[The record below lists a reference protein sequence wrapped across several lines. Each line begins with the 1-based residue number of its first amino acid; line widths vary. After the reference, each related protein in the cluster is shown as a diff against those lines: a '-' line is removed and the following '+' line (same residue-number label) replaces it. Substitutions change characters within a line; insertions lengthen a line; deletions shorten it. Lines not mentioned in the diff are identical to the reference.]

1 MKFTENNRKKIL
13 VGCFAIIMFCGIT
26 QHNEAFG
33 QTPGGTEQQTA
44 LTESGDLTA
53 AEIKTS
59 YEGGVFGLERKSKGV
74 LKFDDAAEAVSF
86 NNKKS
91 TVALSL
97 DYSWI
102 RAATVTTRKN
112 TPVWVGAFGAAD
124 NYVPGAGLISG
135 KLIRGKD
142 HYLHILYQDTDTGMF
157 GVAVFKFSE
166 PKNAQEALNQVVAN
180 AALVP
185 RDSIFVRRSNVR
197 AQLRAAQ

>member
-1 MKFTENNRKKIL
+1 MRFTENNRKKIL

-33 QTPGGTEQQTA
+33 QTTDAAEQQA
-44 LTESGDLTA
+44 ALTA

-74 LKFDDAAEAVSF
+74 LKFDDAAQAVNF

-91 TVALSL
+91 TIAISL

-102 RAATVTTRKN
+102 RAATVTTRKY
-112 TPVWVGAFGAAD
+112 TPMWVGAAGAAE
-124 NYVPGAGLISG
+124 NYVPGAGLVAS
-135 KLIRGKD
+135 KLIRGKN
-142 HYLHILYQDTDTGMF
+142 HYLHILYQDPDTGIF
-157 GVAVFKFSE
+157 GVAVFKFGE
-166 PKNAQEALNQVVAN
+166 PANAQEALNQVVVN

-185 RDSIFVRRSNVR
+185 RDSIFVRRNNLR
-197 AQLRAAQ
+197 AQLRAAQK